1 MGSAVFSNGSRR
13 EDVCCH
19 QRTREDQRT
28 SEAGDPRGVGGG
40 PHLQGR
46 STRPGTS
53 QVLVSVFMLF
63 LHNSMNDYRGRVSF
77 LQSASLS
84 FTNNWKLIDADFQ
97 KLSPK
102 AGNLC
107 FPACLKP
114 VLRPKQVCN
123 HPALRSLL
131 EASAVH
137 RTRLTVFPPIPGP
150 PSKS

>member
-1 MGSAVFSNGSRR
+1 M
-13 EDVCCH
+13 
-19 QRTREDQRT
+19 
-28 SEAGDPRGVGGG
+28 GGG

-53 QVLVSVFMLF
+53 QVLVSIFMLF

-114 VLRPKQVCN
+114 VLSPKQVCN
-123 HPALRSLL
+123 HPAFRSLL
-131 EASAVH
+131 EASSVN
-137 RTRLTVFPPIPGP
+137 RTRLTVFPPFPRATIKILKKSQWPLILPQVSQGTSGMA
-150 PSKS
+150 PSLGSY